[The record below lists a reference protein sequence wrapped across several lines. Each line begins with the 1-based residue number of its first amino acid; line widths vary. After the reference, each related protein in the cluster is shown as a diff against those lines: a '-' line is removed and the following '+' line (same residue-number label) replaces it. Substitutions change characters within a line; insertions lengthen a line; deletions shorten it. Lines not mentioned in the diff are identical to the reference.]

1 MDACNLVNKK
11 KEQSVLYASFPEMSN
26 LCCAI
31 CEIDFLEVH
40 DASAKSNFH
49 WQTIK
54 CRLLIHLIS
63 DVIASPVMGTERYIF
78 VITHK
83 QFSQNGRLEQILRN
97 FKLVYQG
104 SRPVTTEVYKSCLRY
119 TMQTKIA
126 PLWNKVDDYFV
137 QGKNFYNF
145 IEGTRALKLDVL
157 IEDRKMCL
165 QLHAEIL
172 KIPYIKLEDYL
183 SPSIISHFLADPKG
197 YVDLSRYNLPF
208 VYVLPSTKKAKLLSV
223 SKELPAKCAFKD
235 YDQLRRHWKNMY
247 GYYLPKNKGG
257 ILFYEIKFL
266 ISKSKV
272 FTYPHMCVASSPLEI
287 IPNREKESTITQFLS
302 DILMKLPA
310 VCGKR
315 LQISKDTPFDTKSLN
330 IKSSNASPKDTGLST
345 HLKEKENIVS
355 QLELSDKYID
365 GLTKDVNAAIS
376 LRTQLTKIHQIH
388 QKLNNRDAKE
398 NQSGIQCLNTM
409 QNSCIQN
416 VENNLN
422 TVNTSRNPNFTVS
435 EERTI
440 STYFKIQNMNSYA
453 KTKGLPQ
460 EKDQRQKHLTLKE
473 KLSKAKSDKD
483 SSSSALTMVKM
494 NQLDQMKNSELS
506 DWLKERSIP
515 HNSKGKKSVLINKV
529 LSHIKNTTIL
539 QPFRM

>member
-1 MDACNLVNKK
+1 
-11 KEQSVLYASFPEMSN
+11 
-26 LCCAI
+26 
-31 CEIDFLEVH
+31 
-40 DASAKSNFH
+40 
-49 WQTIK
+49 
-54 CRLLIHLIS
+54 
-63 DVIASPVMGTERYIF
+63 
-78 VITHK
+78 
-83 QFSQNGRLEQILRN
+83 
-97 FKLVYQG
+97 
-104 SRPVTTEVYKSCLRY
+104 
-119 TMQTKIA
+119 
-126 PLWNKVDDYFV
+126 
-137 QGKNFYNF
+137 
-145 IEGTRALKLDVL
+145 
-157 IEDRKMCL
+157 MCL

-208 VYVLPSTKKAKLLSV
+208 VHVLPSTKKGKLLSV

-247 GYYLPKNKGG
+247 GYYLPKDKGG

-287 IPNREKESTITQFLS
+287 IPNREKESTITHFLS
-302 DILMKLPA
+302 DMLMKLPG

-315 LQISKDTPFDTKSLN
+315 IQISKDTLFDTKSLN
-330 IKSSNASPKDTGLST
+330 IKSSDASPKDRGLST
-345 HLKEKENIVS
+345 YLKEKGNIIS
-355 QLELSDKYID
+355 QLEFSDKCID
-365 GLTKDVNAAIS
+365 GLTKDVITATS

-388 QKLNNRDAKE
+388 NVQFHENMRAKLDNRDVKE

-409 QNSCIQN
+409 QNSSIQN
-416 VENNLN
+416 VENNFI

-435 EERTI
+435 EERI

-483 SSSSALTMVKM
+483 SSSSVPTMVKM
-494 NQLDQMKNSELS
+494 NQLDQMKNSESS